1 MIGLKYHSMKL
12 HIVTEYRNLLVFKF
26 ETSYINLTT
35 CSVILIIELCTRE
48 AAEKDFL
55 CDLLLLYYLITSL
68 SDQTAAYIGTKQAN
82 RPQHKISVL
91 TLYFNIR
98 P

>member
-1 MIGLKYHSMKL
+1 MTGLKYHPMKL
-12 HIVTEYRNLLVFKF
+12 VTESLGYRNLLVFKF

-55 CDLLLLYYLITSL
+55 RDLLLLYLFNNVFKRPNGCIHRDS
-68 SDQTAAYIGTKQAN
+68 ARNKQ
-82 RPQHKISVL
+82 IDL
-91 TLYFNIR
+91 NIR
-98 P
+98 YLF